1 MGSVSSYTYDR
12 CQPQLSSE
20 CVVWVGNPI
29 PCLNICTGQS
39 LTQTQTAIANSICT
53 LLGDVDMSTIT
64 IPQCLVTLWG
74 TQSPSILN
82 LFSLLLQEACIQN
95 TTLSSLQSQI
105 TNINPLVTVDYQCC
119 ATNPCVTT
127 GTVTLNVALQNI
139 INCLCDLNSQVAN
152 FNNEINTLTTGLNS
166 LNAQVATINQ
176 FINTQTTLNS
186 TLSSSIQ
193 ALQTRATCIIN
204 GVTTATAF
212 PIYLPSC

>member
-1 MGSVSSYTYDR
+1 MTSSSYTYDV
-12 CQPQLSSE
+12 CQPFVSSQ
-20 CVVWVGNPI
+20 CVSWQGPPI

-82 LFSLLLQEACIQN
+82 LFGLLLQEACIQN

-105 TNINPLVTVDYQCC
+105 TNIDPLVTVDYQCC

-127 GTVTLNVALQNI
+127 GTVTLSVALQNI
-139 INCLCDLNSQVAN
+139 INCLCTLNSQVAS
-152 FNNEINTLTTGLNS
+152 FNNDIANLTSITNNLNQQLGIINN
-166 LNAQVATINQ
+166 

-186 TLSSSIQ
+186 TLSASIQ
-193 ALQTRATCIIN
+193 ALQTADDCIIN

-212 PIYLPSC
+212 PINLSSC